1 VDDDGGLVVATS
13 ESMTCLSC
21 PHSDGCGHK
30 HRAGAALA
38 RPTHPA
44 HHTSNDMDK
53 YRDMVHSALSDDGTR
68 LRLRGKSS
76 CAIDWASLQA
86 TFAMTTLHQTIRT
99 PKCAHLDDDDMD
111 VLGTGTVLG
120 ADCSAGAG
128 GVPVLAHVDIDGSGP
143 GTGLVVECSGSRSPS
158 PTPHSDSYS
167 HASSTAGSPGH
178 SDERAPS
185 GVSGHRSPS
194 PPTPHSDSYL
204 HASSTAGSP
213 GHSDER
219 APSGVADSAVLAIG
233 RRFRSVFL
241 AVGSMNALLLDP

>member
-1 VDDDGGLVVATS
+1 MDDDGGLVVATS

-185 GVSGHRSPS
+185 GV
-194 PPTPHSDSYL
+194 
-204 HASSTAGSP
+204 
-213 GHSDER
+213 
-219 APSGVADSAVLAIG
+219 ADSAVLAIG

>member
-1 VDDDGGLVVATS
+1 MDDDGGLVVATS

-185 GVSGHRSPS
+185 V
-194 PPTPHSDSYL
+194 
-204 HASSTAGSP
+204 
-213 GHSDER
+213 
-219 APSGVADSAVLAIG
+219 VADSAVLAIG